1 MKGVRLV
8 NPNDQNGMIAQY
20 DPDTLI
26 REGRPVKEAV
36 DEAFD
41 NGLFSLSEIV
51 FDTER
56 RNALVSYK
64 FVCGELCGSS
74 NTWLFEKVNGQW
86 KKTDRTCGGWV
97 S

>member
-1 MKGVRLV
+1 
-8 NPNDQNGMIAQY
+8 MIAQY

-56 RNALVSYK
+56 RYALVSYE

-74 NTWLFEKVNGQW
+74 NSWLFEKVNGQW